1 MLQVSRFGVRLS
13 MKDVLLLYSSEYSI
27 KYDHNLENVREAL
40 IFNGLVACYS
50 LVNSWYDL
58 PPTL

>member
-1 MLQVSRFGVRLS
+1 MLQVSRFGVRSS

-27 KYDHNLENVREAL
+27 KYDHNLENVRESL

-50 LVNSWYDL
+50 LVNS
-58 PPTL
+58 